1 MSSTST
7 EPRRLG
13 PAGLACLVTG
23 SGPPLVF
30 LPGLGPHHRPPAG
43 LDRRFQLAQV
53 RPFARRRRV
62 WWVQRRENLPA
73 GTTMA
78 SIAADYA
85 AAIRQRF
92 GGPVDLA
99 GSSTGGSVALQL
111 AADHPDVVRRVVLLS
126 SACRLGDGGRT
137 VQRELAA
144 AVRAGRR
151 RRAGALMFATLAGG
165 PVAHRALAA
174 AGRLLGPAML
184 RGDCADMLTVIDAE
198 DAFDLTARLPAIA
211 APVLVVGGG
220 RDRFYGAAVFR
231 ETADGLPNG
240 RLLLH
245 PRLGHVAAQSAKATV
260 AAVDRFLAEPP
271 G

>member
-126 SACRLGDGGRT
+126 SACR
-137 VQRELAA
+137 
-144 AVRAGRR
+144 

-165 PVAHRALAA
+165 RVAHRALAV
-174 AGRLLGPAML
+174 AGWLSGPVML

-220 RDRFYGAAVFR
+220 GDRFYGAAVFR